1 MTRVTCLVLAAALV
15 PAAAAG
21 AGGGGD
27 TDLARPPLGLT
38 AAPAHVSLDGT
49 GSASVRI
56 SNPGNGPVSVDLARA
71 GFALDLRG
79 APKIVA
85 HGARR
90 AATSWLTL
98 RPARFVLLAGATR
111 AVALSARV
119 PAGAEPGDHDALVL
133 VTTRPVRR
141 AAVALRMRI
150 GVVVVVRAPGRVVR
164 RLTIGPLQAHRAHGP
179 RVLELTV
186 VNRGNVTETLS
197 RGRLRLVL
205 RRGRRQTTLFFEP
218 RDLRPGTR
226 GVAQIRYRGPLHG
239 WVTARVRLR
248 AVSGDAAVTRAY
260 RVRL

>member
-1 MTRVTCLVLAAALV
+1 MQNPFYQTYRVAAIM
-15 PAAAAG
+15 AG
-21 AGGGGD
+21 AEPRY
-27 TDLARPPLGLT
+27 LA
-38 AAPAHVSLDGT
+38 HT
-49 GSASVRI
+49 GFPR
-56 SNPGNGPVSVDLARA
+56 
-71 GFALDLRG
+71 FALDLRG

-85 HGARR
+85 QGARR

-141 AAVALRMRI
+141 AAALRMRI

-205 RRGRRQTTLFFEP
+205 RRGRRHW
-218 RDLRPGTR
+218 RNCG
-226 GVAQIRYRGPLHG
+226 
-239 WVTARVRLR
+239 
-248 AVSGDAAVTRAY
+248 
-260 RVRL
+260 

>member
-1 MTRVTCLVLAAALV
+1 MTRGTCLVLAAALV
-15 PAAAAG
+15 PGAAAA
-21 AGGGGD
+21 AVGGGD
-27 TDLARPPLGLT
+27 ADLARPPLGLT

-205 RRGRRQTTLFFEP
+205 RRDRRQATLFFEP

>member
-15 PAAAAG
+15 PGSAAG
-21 AGGGGD
+21 AVGGGD

-49 GSASVRI
+49 GSASIRI

-71 GFALDLRG
+71 GFALDRGG

-98 RPARFVLLAGATR
+98 RPARFVLPAGATR

>member
-1 MTRVTCLVLAAALV
+1 MPRARRR
-15 PAAAAG
+15 PG
-21 AGGGGD
+21 ARGGGGRGRGRRH
-27 TDLARPPLGLT
+27 RPRPAALGLT

-49 GSASVRI
+49 GFASVRI

-111 AVALSARV
+111 AVAVSARV

-133 VTTRPVRR
+133 ATTRPVRR

-164 RLTIGPLQAHRAHGP
+164 RLAIGPLQAHRAHGP

-205 RRGRRQTTLFFEP
+205 RRGRRQTALFFEP

-248 AVSGDAAVTRAY
+248 AVSGAAAVTRAY

>member
-15 PAAAAG
+15 PGAAAA
-21 AGGGGD
+21 AVGGGD

-164 RLTIGPLQAHRAHGP
+164 RLTIGPLQAHRAHWP

-186 VNRGNVTETLS
+186 VNRGNVTEMLS

-205 RRGRRQTTLFFEP
+205 RRGRRQATLFFEP